1 MKSTEG
7 SGIPRP
13 QKDEL
18 GRAYLEL
25 KQQYDNL
32 VGKNVAGVFRSSLQ
46 GRFLECNDAMARLLG
61 YADRAEL
68 MATPASELYFTTE
81 VRERLIADLREHG
94 RLMNYAVTLRHKSGR
109 AVEVLENIF
118 LGRIEGRAATI
129 EGTLIDVTAFRHAEF
144 EQRSLMENYRQLVEH
159 VSDGI
164 LIVQEDRVRY
174 ANPAAE
180 RLTGRTT
187 LAGAQ
192 LSTLV
197 QDADVQ
203 RLAHWLTEVPEQG
216 NANPTEVRWLL
227 PSGVPREMQVTAAR
241 IRYEG
246 AEALQLSIED
256 RKEQDTLAR
265 ERMRATIAEEVNEV
279 LRHEIGQHRRTQEE
293 LSRSKRFARSLVDSS
308 LDAIIAVDREVCV
321 TEFNPAASI
330 KFGYEPAE
338 IVGQHARI
346 LYASEAEHARV
357 LSELDSHG
365 AFTGEVRN
373 KDRDGKEFISFLAA
387 SRLYDENGVL
397 LGSMG
402 VSRDITKA
410 KEDQERLDHE
420 TAKLRALFES
430 GEHMFW
436 TVSRDIGLTSFNQ
449 GYADMVER
457 LYGKRPTIHSD
468 VALPRKK
475 FASEEYHQFW
485 EQQYDQAFAG
495 KTLRFETE
503 VKAKDG
509 STVCNE
515 IFLSPVIG
523 SDGEVDEVFGIGH
536 EVTEQ
541 VMAER
546 TVRDQAARIKA
557 IFENSANVMIWTLD
571 RDFRITAFN
580 EHFQESNLRGL
591 GIRYKVG
598 DPFID
603 DMKQR
608 VAGGKWKPVVAYY
621 EAAMTGQPQHFEVEL
636 DNGKGRMLW
645 VENFLNPIVV
655 DGEVREVSCLAHGI
669 TDRKDAQRR
678 MQESLHEKEVL
689 LKEVH
694 HRVKNNLQ
702 IISSILNLQ
711 SAYVGGDRRML
722 DLLRDSQDRVR
733 SMSFIHESLYQAKN
747 FSSVDLGGYID
758 SLARNLMM
766 SYSLNGKVRLN
777 TDVQKVELGLDQAI
791 PCGLILNELLSNALK
806 HAFPNGA
813 EGVIDLKVELAGRQ
827 VRIAMADNGVGLPG
841 DFHEERSA
849 NLGLQLVQTL
859 AGQIDGR
866 IERKPGGGAHWVLT
880 FDRNTPQQ
888 SGNPGSDRP

>member
-1 MKSTEG
+1 M
-7 SGIPRP
+7 PRP
-13 QKDEL
+13 EEEEI

-32 VGKNVAGVFRSSLQ
+32 VGKNVAGVFRSTLQ
-46 GRFLECNDAMARLLG
+46 GRFLECNDAMAHLLG

-68 MATPASELYFTTE
+68 MATSAAELYFTEET
-81 VRERLIADLREHG
+81 RDQLIADLREHG
-94 RLMNYAVTLRHKSGR
+94 RLMNYALTLRHKNGR
-109 AVEVLENIF
+109 PVEVLENVF
-118 LGRIEGRAATI
+118 LGRVEGRAATI
-129 EGTLIDVTAFRHAEF
+129 EGTLIDITAFRQSEF

-164 LIVQEDRVRY
+164 LIIQQNSVRY

-180 RLTGRTT
+180 RLSGRTS
-187 LAGAQ
+187 LAGGQ
-192 LSTLV
+192 LYPMMHEGDRERMERWL
-197 QDADVQ
+197 AD
-203 RLAHWLTEVPEQG
+203 VPEQG
-216 NANPTEVRWLL
+216 HAAPIEVRWLM
-227 PSGVPREMQVTAAR
+227 PNGVVRELQISAAR

-246 AEALQLSIED
+246 TEALQLSIED
-256 RKEQDTLAR
+256 RKEQDKLSH
-265 ERMRATIAEEVNEV
+265 ERLRATIAEEVNEV
-279 LRHEIGQHRRTQEE
+279 LRQEIGLHRRTQDE
-293 LSRSKRFARSLVDSS
+293 LRRSKQFARSLVDSS
-308 LDAIIAVDREVCV
+308 LDAIIAVDRDVRV
-321 TEFNPAASI
+321 TEFNPAASV
-330 KFGYEPAE
+330 KFGYEPPE
-338 IVGQHARI
+338 IIGKHARI
-346 LYASEAEHARV
+346 LYANDEEHARV
-357 LSELDSHG
+357 LGELDGHG

-373 KDRDGKEFISFLAA
+373 KDREGKEFISFLAA
-387 SRLYDENGVL
+387 SRLYDENGQL

-410 KEDQERLDHE
+410 KEDREHLDHE

-436 TVSRDIGLTSFNQ
+436 TVDKNIGLTSFNQ

-457 LYGKRPTIHSD
+457 LYGERPAIHSD
-468 VALPRKK
+468 KAMPRKK
-475 FASEEYHQFW
+475 FASEEYHTFW
-485 EQQYDQAFAG
+485 EHQYTQAFAG

-515 IFLSPVIG
+515 VFLSPVIG
-523 SDGEVDEVFGIGH
+523 SDGDVDEVFGIGH

-546 TVRDQAARIKA
+546 MVRDQAARIKA

-571 RDFRITAFN
+571 HDFRITAFN

-591 GIRYKVG
+591 GIRYHIG

-608 VAGGKWKPVVAYY
+608 VAGGKWKPVIAYY
-621 EAAMTGQPQHFEVEL
+621 EAAMRGEPQHFEVEL

-645 VENFLNPIVV
+645 VENFLNPIVI
-655 DGEVREVSCLAHGI
+655 DGEVREISCLAHGI
-669 TDRKDAQRR
+669 TDRKDAQRK

-711 SAYVGGDRRML
+711 TEYVGGDKRML
-722 DLLRDSQDRVR
+722 DMLRDSQDRVR
-733 SMSFIHESLYQAKN
+733 SMSFIHESLYQTKN
-747 FSSVDLGGYID
+747 FSSIDLGGYID

-806 HAFPNGA
+806 HGFPNGA
-813 EGVIDLKVELAGRQ
+813 EGIIDLKVELTGRQ
-827 VRIAMADNGVGLPG
+827 VRISMADNGVGLPH

-866 IERKPGGGAHWVLT
+866 IERKAGEGAQWVLT
-880 FDRNTPQQ
+880 FDRNDHPPG
-888 SGNPGSDRP
+888 GNPRIDRP